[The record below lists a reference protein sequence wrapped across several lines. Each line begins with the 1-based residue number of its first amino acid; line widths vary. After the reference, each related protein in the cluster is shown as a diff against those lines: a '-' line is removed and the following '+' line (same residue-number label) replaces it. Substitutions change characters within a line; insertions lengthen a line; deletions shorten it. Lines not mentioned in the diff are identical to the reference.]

1 VRIPFGNQ
9 ARHAGNE
16 NVFAVLSLTY
26 CFRGLSVTRE
36 AERMNKSC
44 TVESAFWT
52 CMLAGL
58 LLVAPAASKSQ
69 TPAENRNAES
79 RQTDPTGNFHQR
91 LPESSKSPTEET
103 PEGMAP
109 EYRIGINDLLEISV
123 FDAPELNRAVR
134 VAANG
139 EVSMPLIGT
148 VPSGGLTARELEE
161 VLETRLRQYMKDPHV
176 AVFVS
181 AIESHPVSVLGAVR
195 KPGVFQV
202 RGPKSILE
210 VLSMA
215 EGLADDAG
223 NTVLVTRGAYAR
235 QPAGGAQ
242 AHETTGGASAS
253 EGEQTVRVDLKDL
266 LQSEDP
272 RLNITVYPGDIV
284 KVIRAGVVYVVGEVK
299 KPGGFVLK
307 NNERMSVLKAIALA
321 EGLTPTSA
329 KGSARIIRGDLSNG
343 ERQEVPINLG
353 KILAGKA
360 PDPTLGAADIVF
372 VPNNAGKHALYKGS
386 EAAISALTSLLIF
399 RW

>member
-1 VRIPFGNQ
+1 M
-9 ARHAGNE
+9 
-16 NVFAVLSLTY
+16 T
-26 CFRGLSVTRE
+26 
-36 AERMNKSC
+36 KSC
-44 TVESAFWT
+44 KVESAFWT
-52 CMLAGL
+52 CVLGGWL
-58 LLVAPAASKSQ
+58 LIAPATSRPQ
-69 TPAENRNAES
+69 TPVENTNPEP
-79 RQTDPTGNFHQR
+79 RQNDTTGNDDQR
-91 LPESSKSPTEET
+91 LPELSKSPKEEIR
-103 PEGMAP
+103 EGLPP
-109 EYRIGINDLLEISV
+109 EYRIGTDDLLEISV
-123 FDAPELNRAVR
+123 FDAPELNRTVR

-139 EVSMPLIGT
+139 EFSLPLLGA

-161 VLETRLRQYMKDPHV
+161 VLETRLRKYMKDPHV

-181 AIESHPVSVLGAVR
+181 AVESHPVSVLGAVK
-195 KPGVFQV
+195 KPGVFQL
-202 RGPKSILE
+202 RGPKSLLE

-223 NTVLVTRGAYAR
+223 NTVLVARGAYAR
-235 QPAGGAQ
+235 QPDESAQ
-242 AHETTGGASAS
+242 VQTTERPSAS
-253 EGEQTVRVDLKDL
+253 NNEQTVRVDLKDL

-284 KVIRAGVVYVVGEVK
+284 KVVRAGIVYVVGEVK

-329 KGSARIIRGDLSNG
+329 KGSARIIRADLSSG
-343 ERQEVPINLG
+343 QRQEIPINLG

-372 VPNNAGKHALYKGS
+372 VPDNRGKHALYKGS

>member
-1 VRIPFGNQ
+1 M
-9 ARHAGNE
+9 
-16 NVFAVLSLTY
+16 
-26 CFRGLSVTRE
+26 TRE

-69 TPAENRNAES
+69 TPAENSNAES
-79 RQTDPTGNFHQR
+79 RQTNPTGNFHQR
-91 LPESSKSPTEET
+91 LPEWSKSPTEET

-123 FDAPELNRAVR
+123 FDAPELNRTVR

-223 NTVLVTRGAYAR
+223 NTVLVTRGAR
-235 QPAGGAQ
+235 D
-242 AHETTGGASAS
+242 EGASAS
-253 EGEQTVRVDLKDL
+253 DGEETVRVDLKDL

-284 KVIRAGVVYVVGEVK
+284 KVVRAGVVYVVGEVK

-329 KGSARIIRGDLSNG
+329 KGSARIIRADLNSG
-343 ERQEVPINLG
+343 QRQEIPINLG
-353 KILAGKA
+353 KILTGKA

-372 VPNNAGKHALYKGS
+372 VPDNSGKHALYKGS
-386 EAAISALTSLLIF
+386 EAAISAVTSLLIF